1 MSDIIN
7 SMWEP
12 LDDANVHP
20 SPDGVAKEDAPNT
33 VPEVIRAMKGGIKRA
48 YLQSN
53 AIHVST
59 GTGNAYVLTY
69 PKAPEGYAKGII
81 YWFFADKTNT
91 GAATLNING
100 LGTKAI
106 TNAAGAALIAGQI
119 ASGMCVCVIYDGTAF
134 EMQFTYANPT
144 FTGNV
149 TATTFTGSHSG
160 NGAALTALNATN
172 LTTGTVNNTR
182 LPATMTGKTFSST
195 TVISAGGITVTG
207 DSSIT
212 GTTTITGNATVS
224 GSLTQG
230 GNRVLTVADA
240 GAGKALDA
248 DLLDGQHGA
257 YYLARGNGTGTQAI
271 STVAGL
277 QAALDNKLNLTGGS
291 LSGSLSIIANWGA
304 AGAASPLLAVRN
316 TGTGEAKL
324 SFGAANR
331 TTNLSTIGQ
340 LASGSTRLATNTSN
354 WDFAADGTLWLPA
367 GGRLAGDGNT
377 YWPYFGDWLSNVL
390 SRAKN
395 IRFGG
400 TGWADLRSTGG
411 IFDTNLAPNVLCG
424 VTTNAGLGDNRTLV
438 AIFYR
443 TIQQSDLWGNWYNVG

>member
-20 SPDGVAKEDAPNT
+20 SPDGVAKESAPNT

-100 LGTKAI
+100 LGAKAI

-257 YYLARGNGTGTQAI
+257 YYLARTNGTGTQPI

-277 QAALDNKLNLTGGS
+277 QAAIDAIHNALAINTPTGSITTWSTATAPSGFLICNGSAVSRTTYAALFAVIGTAYGAGNGTSTFNIPDLRGVFVRGLDNGRGLDSGRGLGSYQDSDNKSHSHGVNDPGHVHGGVQNGQSSTGRSTSVDQPPAVFSFG
-291 LSGSLSIIANWGA
+291 NTWGA
-304 AGAASPLLAVRN
+304 T
-316 TGTGEAKL
+316 TGIWL
-324 SFGAANR
+324 S
-331 TTNLSTIGQ
+331 
-340 LASGSTRLATNTSN
+340 ASGGAESR
-354 WDFAADGTLWLPA
+354 P
-367 GGRLAGDGNT
+367 R
-377 YWPYFGDWLSNVL
+377 NVAL
-390 SRAKN
+390 NYIIK
-395 IRFGG
+395 
-400 TGWADLRSTGG
+400 T
-411 IFDTNLAPNVLCG
+411 
-424 VTTNAGLGDNRTLV
+424 
-438 AIFYR
+438 
-443 TIQQSDLWGNWYNVG
+443 